1 MNMLYVVVVNYV
13 DGMDLLGV
21 FKNYIE
27 AEKMVEDLKKYDKC
41 FGTEETF
48 IIYEFNEE
56 MINKYISYKN
66 LEKLE
71 ITRIKGNN

>member
-1 MNMLYVVVVNYV
+1 MNMLYIVVVNYI
-13 DGMDLLGV
+13 DGVDLLGV
-21 FKNYIE
+21 FNNYIE
-27 AEKMVEDLKKYDKC
+27 AEKMIKDLKKYDIV

-56 MINKYISYKN
+56 MLNKYISYKN

-71 ITRIKGNN
+71 VARIKGNN